1 MQSAAQRHQ
10 IPMRGILYMLITSV
24 VLFPALNASVK
35 YLSQDYSLVQ
45 IIWMRSVVHFLWMV
59 ILFAPVLGINLFV
72 TKRLK
77 LQIARSFLQ
86 LTALTTFVVGLM
98 YTPKTTAATI

>member
-72 TKRLK
+72 TFFYNCEFFTVCNYN
-77 LQIARSFLQ
+77 FLFFWI
-86 LTALTTFVVGLM
+86 LAFHE
-98 YTPKTTAATI
+98 